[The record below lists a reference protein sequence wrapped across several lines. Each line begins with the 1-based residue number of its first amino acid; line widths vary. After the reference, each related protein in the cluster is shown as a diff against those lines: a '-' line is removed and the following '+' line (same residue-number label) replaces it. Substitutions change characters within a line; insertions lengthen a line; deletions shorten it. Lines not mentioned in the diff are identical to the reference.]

1 MTPVAAAAGGGHL
14 EVVRYLAKLG
24 APIDAS
30 DSLGRTPLYD
40 AVRGGHRDTVDFLLR
55 EGANASAQTTDY
67 ETTVMAAA
75 EQVRILLKSSQNICK
90 IRVRKCDLSHE
101 FISWSHDS

>member
-1 MTPVAAAAGGGHL
+1 MGHPVDLVIIRSLPGMTPVAAAAGGGHL

-30 DSLGRTPLYD
+30 DSFGRTPLYD

-55 EGANASAQTTDY
+55 EGANASAQTIDY

-75 EQVRILLKSSQNICK
+75 EQVRISLNY
-90 IRVRKCDLSHE
+90 RARK
-101 FISWSHDS
+101 